1 MSPSRTRVVRW
12 IQTPVIISMCM
23 VLSEDDRRKIDE
35 TPDVRFYDRPRF
47 VTHADDG
54 FLGCLTDLYRN
65 EMNPGDR
72 VLDAMSSHVSHLP
85 EYDFESVVGHGMNER
100 ELSANERLDEYF
112 LRDFNS
118 EGTLPIDD
126 DSFDVACC
134 ALSVQYLQYPG
145 TVFGEFGRVL
155 SPCGKVIVSFTNRMF
170 PSKAVRRWRE
180 SSMSERLELVK
191 RYLEESG
198 VGQSRSITERP
209 ESDPFCAVVG
219 EKR

>member
-1 MSPSRTRVVRW
+1 
-12 IQTPVIISMCM
+12 M
-23 VLSEDDRRKIDE
+23 VLSESDRRKMDE

-54 FLGCLTDLYRN
+54 FLGRLTELYRE

-85 EYDFESVVGHGMNER
+85 DYDFGRVVGHGMNEM

-118 EGTLPIDD
+118 EGTLPLED
-126 DSFDVACC
+126 DSFDVVCC

-145 TVFGEFGRVL
+145 RVFGGFGRVL
-155 SPCGKVIVSFTNRMF
+155 SPDGKVIVSFTNRMF
-170 PSKAVRRWRE
+170 PNKAVRVWRE
-180 SSMSERLELVK
+180 SSMSERLDLVE
-191 RYLEESG
+191 RYLKEAG
-198 VGQSRSITERP
+198 VDEARGIAERP

-219 EKR
+219 ERR